1 MFDNDSNS
9 YFSQILNLG
18 SFQKGEDVKLD
29 IRVND
34 AVFGSFA
41 PILAYLKPEAIAPH
55 KAALTSGMESVL
67 AENGHYVVKTNAQE
81 DRLLIVT
88 ASYEDGWEAYVDGQ
102 KTEVLPY
109 QDAFLSVPVSSGAHT
124 VELKFTPPGWKIGL
138 VASAAGVLLFAAV
151 SIVMLQ
157 KKKESSEEKVEK
169 AAVSVAATDTN
180 SKNEEEKK

>member
-1 MFDNDSNS
+1 M
-9 YFSQILNLG
+9 
-18 SFQKGEDVKLD
+18 
-29 IRVND
+29 
-34 AVFGSFA
+34 
-41 PILAYLKPEAIAPH
+41 
-55 KAALTSGMESVL
+55 
-67 AENGHYVVKTNAQE
+67 
-81 DRLLIVT
+81 T
-88 ASYEDGWEAYVDGQ
+88 ASFEDGWEAYVDGQ

-157 KKKESSEEKVEK
+157 KKKESSEKKVEK